1 MGANTY
7 DGVWFTPTQRGPG
20 GASIMSY
27 GEIGGATPQAAG
39 AVPNAMA
46 SVPAA
51 PITRGIRIPPVIWM
65 FVFLI
70 VGYWGLHQSL
80 KYVD

>member
-1 MGANTY
+1 MAASNLFDFVG
-7 DGVWFTPTQRGPG
+7 FTPSQSGPG

-27 GEIGGATPQAAG
+27 GEVGGATPQAAG
-39 AVPNAMA
+39 AVPSAM
-46 SVPAA
+46 SVQAA
-51 PITRGIRIPPVIWM
+51 PLSRGFSIPPVIWM

-80 KYVD
+80 KYID